1 MFNWFWRFL
10 YGLAKA
16 LFQLI
21 DAMVFGAK
29 KLCGLDPIT
38 VNGEETDLLSFL
50 FRSDEV
56 GRAFRVAALSGIVVV
71 IFFAVFAIIRSLTN
85 RRNETTPVAVL
96 AQTGKTLLIFLC
108 VPAVILS
115 CIWIFNE
122 FIRVLAAS
130 IGGGQGT
137 TIGGFLFTTCAEGA
151 WYGSPSDDFVTGFA
165 NYTSTGTVEE
175 YIDLSSFNYMLAY
188 LTGIA
193 ILFPIANMLIM
204 FVDRAISIVLLF
216 IVSPYSIATNV
227 LDDGAHFKLWREQ
240 ILTKFVT
247 GYGCILGLNIYAL
260 IIKLVIGNG
269 VVFFPETGT
278 QLLPILSNS
287 FLNSLM
293 KIVII
298 LGGAFSLQR
307 IMAVIGNLVS
317 AGGGSNELRD
327 MALTGAQMGK
337 FLGGAAKLGLGA
349 ARGVLTAPRAFFNF
363 GKDSKHYG
371 AGSTMMSRMGLRTEK
386 DYHRPGWTPD
396 GEENDRS
403 DQHNGSGPDYLAG
416 SADKNSESSLENIIS
431 AGSGSDSAN
440 NASPATG
447 SGKQDAVS
455 NTILNGSSG
464 LGESHIGSINDPDE
478 EDEK

>member
-1 MFNWFWRFL
+1 MFNWFWEFL

-38 VNGEETDLLSFL
+38 VNGEETDLLTFL

-71 IFFAVFAIIRSLTN
+71 IIFAAFAIIRAVTS
-85 RRNETTPVAVL
+85 RKNETTPMAVL
-96 AQTGKTLLIFLC
+96 VKTGKTLLIFLC

-122 FIRVLAAS
+122 FISVLYYA
-130 IGGGQGT
+130 IGGGEGT
-137 TIGGFLFTTCAEGA
+137 TIGGFLFTTCADGA
-151 WYGSPSDDFVTGFA
+151 WWGDPSDAFMTGAA
-165 NYTSTGTVEE
+165 NYADIGEVES
-175 YIDLSSFNYMLAY
+175 YISISYFNFMLAF
-188 LTGIA
+188 LSGIA

-227 LDDGAHFKLWREQ
+227 LDDGAHFKLWRDQ

-260 IIKLVIGNG
+260 IVKLVIAGG
-269 VVFFPETGT
+269 VVFFPESGP
-278 QLLPILSNS
+278 QVLPILSNS

-327 MALTGAQMGK
+327 MALTGSQVGH
-337 FLGGAAKLGLGA
+337 FLGGAAKLGFGA
-349 ARGVLTAPRAFFNF
+349 ARTAFTAPRSLFNF
-363 GKDSKHYG
+363 GKDSSHFG
-371 AGSTMMSRMGLRTEK
+371 TGSTLASRMGFRTEK
-386 DYHRPGWTPD
+386 DYHRPGWTPESDD
-396 GEENDRS
+396 GGNS
-403 DQHNGSGPDYLAG
+403 DQHNSATPDYKPG
-416 SADKNSESSLENIIS
+416 SEPGGNSTIENIIGGSPS
-431 AGSGSDSAN
+431 AQNDQ
-440 NASPATG
+440 PAPDKG
-447 SGKQDAVS
+447 RNDAVS
-455 NTILNGSSG
+455 NTILSGSKNN
-464 LGESHIGSINDPDE
+464 LGETIGSINDPDE
-478 EDEK
+478 EEDR